1 MSSGQ
6 KAGPGRKRTRS
17 RPPRTGKAHGTRS
30 RPPKS
35 PTVRSEA
42 SARPASPRRSGM
54 GRSGRWFVPALV
66 GSFGGVLLALA
77 FFVFWARSS
86 GPGAGER
93 RVIEIPSDFGP
104 GETADRLAGAG
115 FVRHAW
121 LFGWYLRAAS
131 PAVVP
136 GRHLLRDDLG
146 PRELAQRLSRSPA
159 RPSVRVT
166 IPEGFH
172 HRQIASRLAELEVCP
187 ASDFERAVFDGAV
200 VTELGLAAPSVEGHL
215 FPATY
220 DFLVDSEPS
229 QIIRGLAAETK
240 KRLTRLNAKYPGAFA
255 SLQAA
260 FGFDEHAVLTLA
272 SIVERESG
280 ASAERPLVASVF
292 LNRLKDPDFRP
303 LHSLQSDPTAAYG
316 CLVEP
321 ASAPTCAAFRG
332 SVTPAMLRDAKNRY
346 NTYRHPGLPPGPIA
360 NPGESAI
367 AAVLA
372 PAKSD
377 YLYFVATGGGRH
389 TFSRTFEEHRA
400 AVTGQ
405 GAP

>member
-1 MSSGQ
+1 MSREQ
-6 KAGPGRKRTRS
+6 KAVPQRKRTRS
-17 RPPRTGKAHGTRS
+17 RPPNAPASRRARSRS
-30 RPPKS
+30 RPPNDREQKRAQPARKPGTS
-35 PTVRSEA
+35 RSLRWLGAGLAA
-42 SARPASPRRSGM
+42 S
-54 GRSGRWFVPALV
+54 FVGVV
-66 GSFGGVLLALA
+66 GFVL
-77 FFVFWARSS
+77 FFVFWARAN
-86 GPGAGER
+86 GPGNGER
-93 RVIEIPSDFGP
+93 RVVEVAP
-104 GETADRLAGAG
+104 GARAAEVAAQLGSAG
-115 FVRHAW
+115 FVRHDW
-121 LFGWYLRAAS
+121 LFAWYLRAAS
-131 PAVVP
+131 PTVVP

-159 RPSVRVT
+159 RASVRVT
-166 IPEGFH
+166 IPEGFQ
-172 HRQIASRLAELEVCP
+172 HRQIALRLAELEVCP
-187 ASDFERAVFDGAV
+187 AVDFERAVFDRGV
-200 VTELGLAAPSVEGHL
+200 LGEFGLRSPSAEGYL

-220 DFLVDSEPS
+220 DFLVDSEPR
-229 QIIRGLAAETK
+229 QIVRALAAETRR
-240 KRLTRLNAKYPGAFA
+240 RLARLSTKYPGALA
-255 SLQAA
+255 GLSAA
-260 FGFDEHAVLTLA
+260 LGFDERDVLTLA

-292 LNRLKDPDFRP
+292 LNRLKDPNFRP

>member
-1 MSSGQ
+1 M
-6 KAGPGRKRTRS
+6 PGVAAAF
-17 RPPRTGKAHGTRS
+17 GL
-30 RPPKS
+30 
-35 PTVRSEA
+35 VL
-42 SARPASPRRSGM
+42 
-54 GRSGRWFVPALV
+54 LV
-66 GSFGGVLLALA
+66 G
-77 FFVFWARSS
+77 FFVVWARGS
-86 GPGAGER
+86 GPGSGER
-93 RVIEIPSDFGP
+93 RVIEIARDAGP
-104 GETADRLAGAG
+104 GDTADQLASAG
-115 FVRHAW
+115 FVSHAW
-121 LFGWYLRAAS
+121 LFSWYLRAAS

-136 GRHLLRDDLG
+136 GRHVLRADLG

-159 RPSVRVT
+159 RASVRVT
-166 IPEGFH
+166 IPEGFQ
-172 HRQIASRLAELEVCP
+172 HRQIAARLAELEVCP
-187 ASDFERAVFDGAV
+187 AVDFEQAVFDNAV
-200 VTELGLAAPSVEGHL
+200 LGELGLRSPSAEGYL

-220 DFLVDSEPS
+220 DFLVDSEPR
-229 QIIRGLAAETK
+229 QIVRLLAAETK
-240 KRLTRLNAKYPGAFA
+240 RRLARLNTKHAGAFA
-255 SLQAA
+255 ALATSL
-260 FGFDEHAVLTLA
+260 GFDERDVLTLA

-321 ASAPTCAAFRG
+321 ALAPSCASFNG
-332 SVTPAMLRDAKNRY
+332 LVTPAMLRDVKNRY

-360 NPGESAI
+360 NPGEAAI

-372 PAKSD
+372 PAPSD

-405 GAP
+405 PAPQP